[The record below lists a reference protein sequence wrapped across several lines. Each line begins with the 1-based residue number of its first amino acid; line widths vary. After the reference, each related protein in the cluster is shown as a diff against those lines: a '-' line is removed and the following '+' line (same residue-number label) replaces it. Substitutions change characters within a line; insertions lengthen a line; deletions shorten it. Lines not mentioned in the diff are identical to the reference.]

1 MAQRQGYLFC
11 SRRTR
16 ALSLLGRQDRASHE
30 DNVRLA
36 QLVQAYKSHGH
47 LLATVDPLKLAY
59 ADPLRA
65 PYYIQDV
72 PVLQPEYYGLRCDRA
87 NLGKTFWIGDALEP
101 LLEGPEHT
109 LTDILSSL
117 RKVYTGNIG
126 TQYAHILR
134 PDCVTWLNRR
144 VIEHSMMDTSQ
155 TEQRE
160 ILSKIS
166 SATLFEEFCGS
177 RLSGAKRFSLEGCE
191 ALIPGLEALCDES
204 SKRGVRAIEMGMTH
218 RGRLNVLKNVLHVP
232 LAAIIHR
239 FQPYLPD
246 DIEHPNNS
254 DDVRYHLG
262 TSIVRMFGYGH
273 DARELRISLAA
284 NPSHLESVNSVVLG
298 KTRARQFLMRGRIIE
313 DDSGA
318 NLVGQTR
325 KRGSVDYSPSDDA
338 KRESMAVILHGDAS
352 FYQGSVREVLGF
364 SNLRDYTTGG
374 TIHIIINNQIGF
386 TTLPKESH
394 SSVYCSD
401 VALSIGAPVF
411 HVNGDDP
418 EAFVRVCRT
427 AAEYRQRFGRDC
439 IINLWGYRRHGHNE
453 QDDPGLTQP
462 IMYKAV
468 HHLPRLMDIYAN
480 KLVRDGSISGHDAV
494 EAEREAITD
503 TLKSSFNDFWESGK
517 DRRTE
522 ITSLWN
528 ELGVLSAQEVSQNR
542 LVRNQLMQ
550 TSVTGVHVELLRSY
564 GRAIFTLPPEY
575 RFKVHPKVRE
585 NFQQRLDSIEVGA
598 GKNIR
603 WATAEALAFASLL
616 EDGFHVRLS
625 GQDVERGTF
634 NQRHAVICDQERS
647 ERGNEKIY
655 KPWTNLQLLSW
666 HQEDIRRDLVKRANS
681 AVWPINNTMKR
692 SNGQA
697 SSTSETSVS
706 NSTSEERA
714 SLAGSSSSDSTDE
727 LSSGTYQFPSELE
740 SGDAV
745 GEKNDIY
752 AGLYRFSSTSRP
764 NEYSGPKVERRVLQG
779 STGVPVNQLHLSPF
793 EEDVNEEEARLSIEN
808 ELNSIRKGLS
818 RRACDLRNLRK
829 VLRWREPKKQRPPE
843 LGEMEICNS
852 PLSEE
857 AVLGF
862 EHGYSLYSP
871 NIMTIWEAQFGDFSN
886 CAQVVIDTFIASGEE
901 KWVRSSGIVVLLPHG
916 YEGQGPDHSSAKVER
931 FLQLCAEDAT
941 PSLRLANLGAQDEV
955 NNLAKVNMHVLIPS
969 TPAQY
974 FHALRRQ
981 MMLPVRKPL
990 IIFTPKY
997 LLHHRPCSSSLDEL
1011 GRNTRFHTVLQDPL
1025 HDGHNSQKSVR
1036 KVILCT
1042 GKMYYHLVQKRAA
1055 MGLQK
1060 EVAIIRI
1067 EQLSPFPFHS
1077 LRHALSKY
1085 LCNNGASHA
1094 VELIWAQEEPKNMG
1108 AWTYVNER
1116 LRWVLINMP
1125 LSDLNASA
1133 LLENPRKNP
1142 IRYCG
1147 RAVSASPATG
1157 SFGLHRKEMND
1168 IVSSAMATSPDFCE
1182 N

>member
-1 MAQRQGYLFC
+1 ML
-11 SRRTR
+11 RTR
-16 ALSLLGRQDRASHE
+16 RLFSQSSSEPDAAADHATPE
-30 DNVRLA
+30 NNVRLA

-59 ADPLRA
+59 SDPLRA
-65 PYYIQDV
+65 PYYVQDV
-72 PVLQPEYYGLRCDRA
+72 PVLQPEYYGLRCDREM
-87 NLGKTFWIGDALEP
+87 LGKTFWIGNALEP
-101 LLEGPEHT
+101 LLQGPHHK
-109 LTDILSSL
+109 LSDILATL

-126 TQYAHILR
+126 SQFAHILR
-134 PDCVTWLNRR
+134 PDCVEWLNRR
-144 VIEHSMMDTSQ
+144 VIEHSMVETSP
-155 TEQRE
+155 TEKRD

-166 SATLFEEFCGS
+166 HATLFEEFCGS

-191 ALIPGLEALCDES
+191 ALIPGLEALLEES
-204 SKRGVRAIEMGMTH
+204 AARGVRAIEMGMTH
-218 RGRLNVLKNVLHVP
+218 RGRLNVLKNVMHVP
-232 LAAIIHR
+232 LAAVVHQ

-246 DIEHPNNS
+246 DDEHPNNS

-262 TSIVRMFGYGH
+262 TSVVRMFGYGSGT
-273 DARELRISLAA
+273 RELRVSLAA

-298 KTRARQFLMRGRIIE
+298 KTRARQFLMRGSIVE

-338 KRESMAVILHGDAS
+338 KRESMAVLLHGDAS

-374 TIHIIINNQIGF
+374 TVHIIINNQIGF

-453 QDDPGLTQP
+453 MDDPGLTQP
-462 IMYKAV
+462 IMYNV
-468 HHLPRLMDIYAN
+468 VNRLPRLMDLYSR
-480 KLVRDGSISGHDAV
+480 KLVHEGVVSDQDAV
-494 EAEREAITD
+494 ESEREAIVD
-503 TLKSSFNDFWESGK
+503 SYKASFSDFWK
-517 DRRTE
+517 DGQEPRDE
-522 ITSLWN
+522 VTSYWN
-528 ELGVLSAQEVSQNR
+528 ELGMLTSQGHNSNR
-542 LVRNQLMQ
+542 IARRQLLQ
-550 TSVTGVHVELLRSY
+550 TTVTGVHAELLRSY
-564 GRAIFTLPPEY
+564 GRAIFTLPADY

-585 NFQQRLDSIEVGA
+585 VFQQRLSSIEVGA
-598 GKNIR
+598 GKTIR

-616 EDGFHVRLS
+616 EDGFHIRLS

-634 NQRHAVICDQERS
+634 NQRHGVLCDQERS
-647 ERGNEKIY
+647 ERGNERIY

-681 AVWPINNTMKR
+681 
-692 SNGQA
+692 QA
-697 SSTSETSVS
+697 LLPSTTAGGYSKSGKGSGSTASHADEETDF
-706 NSTSEERA
+706 A
-714 SLAGSSSSDSTDE
+714 AGI
-727 LSSGTYQFPSELE
+727 YNFPSEKE
-740 SGDAV
+740 GGDHLP
-745 GEKNDIY
+745 ETDFY
-752 AGLYRFSSTSRP
+752 AGLYRFGGDSDPATSRSR
-764 NEYSGPKVERRVLQG
+764 NGHSGPKVERRVVRPGQSSLD
-779 STGVPVNQLHLSPF
+779 SPS
-793 EEDVNEEEARLSIEN
+793 EEEEYLDEDEVKVRAHIESELHSIQ
-808 ELNSIRKGLS
+808 KGLS

-829 VLRWREPKKQRPPE
+829 VLRWREPTGKRKNAPE
-843 LGEMEICNS
+843 LGIMEICNS

-871 NIMTIWEAQFGDFSN
+871 NIMAIWEAQFGDFSN
-886 CAQVVIDTFIASGEE
+886 CAQTIIDTFIANGEE
-901 KWVRSSGIVVLLPHG
+901 KWVRSSGVVLLLPHG
-916 YEGQGPDHSSAKVER
+916 YEGQGPDHSSAKIER
-931 FLQLCAEDAT
+931 FLQLCAEDPT
-941 PSLRLANLGAQDEV
+941 PPLGSASLGAQDEL
-955 NNLAKVNMHVLIPS
+955 NRLAKVNMHVLNPS

-1011 GRNTRFHTVLQDPL
+1011 GRNTRFHTVLQDPA
-1025 HDGHNSQKSVR
+1025 HDGHGMQRRNVR
-1036 KVILCT
+1036 KVLLCS
-1042 GKMYYHLVQKRAA
+1042 GKMYYHLAQKRAA
-1055 MGLQK
+1055 LGMQQ

-1077 LRHALSKY
+1077 VRHELSKY
-1085 LCNNGASHA
+1085 LYNNDAPYP
-1094 VELIWAQEEPKNMG
+1094 VELVWVQEEPKNMG

-1116 LRWVLINMP
+1116 LRWVLVNMP
-1125 LSDLNASA
+1125 LSDVNMSS
-1133 LLENPRKNP
+1133 LLERPSVAP
-1142 IRYCG
+1142 IAYCG
-1147 RAVSASPATG
+1147 RPVAASPATG
-1157 SFGLHRKEMND
+1157 SFELHRKEMND
-1168 IVSSAMATSPDFCE
+1168 IVNAAFAPPKDV
-1182 N
+1182 